1 MNTSSQGS
9 TDEKANVKTLKTSD
23 SVNLSSLDFKPPS
36 IISSLVSPVS
46 IGYRSKLSRLMKNRL
61 NKSQI
66 NLEDGRFTSKNSLH
80 DLKEVFLTTVYSNKI
95 L

>member
-1 MNTSSQGS
+1 MNILSQSS
-9 TDEKANVKTLKTSD
+9 TNNKTHLKSD
-23 SVNLSSLDFKPPS
+23 SVNLLSLEFKPPS

-66 NLEDGRFTSKNSLH
+66 NLEDGSFTRKNSLH
-80 DLKEVFLTTVYSNKI
+80 NLKEVFIKQKAHLIRN